1 MPRAFLAL
9 LTLALSLRLSAE
21 VGDWRVFAAY
31 HNAEH
36 VAEVGGLLFVL
47 SDGGLYSYDPEDT
60 SVETYDK
67 ADGLSDHAIF
77 AMCACQETDELVIVY
92 ENGNIDL
99 LSPDGSLFNMP
110 DIKTSS
116 LSDKTINDILVQE
129 GWLYVCTN
137 SGLVCVDIAGRYFG
151 NTYNWGLGVQSVAL
165 IDGIFYAATT
175 DYGLYTADTAEN
187 LLDPANWT
195 YVRNNAGLKHLM
207 AYGETLFFVST
218 NLNCFTNLTTG
229 SYKRVADRVDNVSI
243 SGDEFFAYSSTSG
256 QVLVV
261 EEDGTYAAYTDTIG
275 VSEMIS
281 YGSGHW
287 AACGEKGL
295 QAVQFTD
302 DGHLA
307 VTTGSIIPNS
317 PRRNYA
323 YQLKMEDGERL
334 LVAGGWAN
342 YSNSTK
348 REGTVMRYEDGTW
361 TSFDEDA
368 AIATRASNCYYDVV
382 DILQDPLDSEHH
394 FAAAHHAGLYE
405 FRSGELVAYY
415 AEDNSPLVSALA
427 KGSANESL
435 YVRVAGLAFD
445 DDHNLWMLNC
455 ETDTIIRI
463 LQDDG
468 SWASLYLAEIE
479 GHPTLDHI
487 LFDQRGWAWI
497 NDRRSTST
505 VSAGFLVLD
514 TNGTPTYQGDDV
526 WKLVTSFANQDGTT
540 YSPTL
545 CNCLCEDLNGYI
557 WVGND
562 RGLFVTYAPSTVFDD
577 DFYLTQVKV
586 PRDDGSGLADY
597 LLSDVT
603 IKCICIDG
611 GNRKWVGTSGSGVF
625 LLSDDGLETIEQFTT
640 ENSPL
645 PSDDIYDIAIN
656 PQTGEVFIATAEGLA
671 SYMGDATDPV
681 DEMDKDL
688 VKVYPNPVRPEYAG
702 DIHIRGLAF
711 NSDVKIVNAAGRLV
725 NTGTSTGGSYTW
737 DGRLASGKQC
747 ASGVYYVLAT
757 DEAGENGVVA
767 KFLMIRE

>member
-1 MPRAFLAL
+1 MRRFFLLLLAL
-9 LTLALSLRLSAE
+9 PLALCLSAE
-21 VGDWRVFAAY
+21 VGDWCIYAAY
-31 HNAEH
+31 HNGER
-36 VAEVGGLLFVL
+36 VAEVGGMLFVL

-67 ADGLSDHAIF
+67 ADGLSDYGIYD
-77 AMCACQETDELVIVY
+77 MRTCEETGELVIVY

-99 LSPDGSLFNMP
+99 LSPDGSLYNMS
-110 DIKTSS
+110 DLKTSS
-116 LSDKTINDILVQE
+116 LSDKTVNDILVQE

-151 NTYNWGLGVQSVAL
+151 NTYDWGAGVRSVAL
-165 IDGIFYAATT
+165 MDGIFYASTT
-175 DYGLYTADTAEN
+175 DDGLYTADTADN

-195 YVRNNAGLKHLM
+195 LIRELSLKRLIGC
-207 AYGETLFFVST
+207 GETLFFMST
-218 NLNCFTNLTTG
+218 NLNRFTNLVSGAYT
-229 SYKRVADRVDNVSI
+229 RVANSVANVNI
-243 SGDEFFAYSSTSG
+243 VEDELFAYSSTLG
-256 QVLVV
+256 LVFAV
-261 EEDGTYAAYTDTIG
+261 EEDGSSTTYTDTIG
-275 VSEMIS
+275 VNQLLYYSGS
-281 YGSGHW
+281 YW

-302 DGHLA
+302 DDYMA

-317 PRRNYA
+317 PIRNYA

-342 YSNSTK
+342 YSSSTM
-348 REGTVMRYEDGTW
+348 REGTIMRYEDGTW
-361 TSFDEDA
+361 THFDEDNV
-368 AIATRASNCYYDVV
+368 IAVRGSNCYRDVV
-382 DILQDPLDSEHH
+382 DIVQDPQDSEHH
-394 FAAAHHAGLYE
+394 FAGAHHAGLYE
-405 FRSGELVAYY
+405 FQGGDFVAYY

-427 KGSANESL
+427 EGDENESV
-435 YVRVAGLAFD
+435 YVRVAGVAYD
-445 DDHNLWMLNC
+445 EDHNLWMLNC

-468 SWASLYLAEIE
+468 SWAALYIAEIE

-505 VSAGFLVLD
+505 VNAGFLVLD
-514 TNGTPTYQGDDV
+514 TNDTPTYQGDDT
-526 WKLVTSFANQDGTT
+526 WKLVTSFVNQDGTS

-545 CNCLCEDLNGYI
+545 TNCICEDLDGYI
-557 WVGND
+557 WIGND
-562 RGLFVTYAPSTVFDD
+562 RGLFVTYSPSTVFDD

-586 PRDDGSGLADY
+586 PRNDGTDLADY
-597 LLSDVT
+597 LLSEVT

-625 LLSDDGLETIEQFTT
+625 LLSEDGLETVEQFTT

-656 PQTGEVFIATAEGLA
+656 PQTGEVFFATSAGLA

-681 DEMDKDL
+681 DEMDKDI
-688 VKVYPNPVRPEYAG
+688 VKVYPNPVRPDYSG
-702 DIHIRGLAF
+702 DISIRGLAM

-725 NTGTSTGGSYTW
+725 NTGTSIGGSYTW
-737 DGRLASGKQC
+737 DGKLASGKQC

-757 DEAGENGVVA
+757 DEEGKNGVVA
-767 KFLMIRE
+767 KFLMVRE